1 MIKYFNIFQCISIYY
16 NIFQFIIMK
25 TKQILWIAASAL
37 FFLSSCAEKADIAQ
51 KNEQIVCVQAKAIKE
66 TTASNSIQFSGVL
79 SSKRISKLSFKTGG
93 IINQILVKEG
103 VSVKKGQLLASL
115 DMTEILAQ
123 VQQARLG
130 FEKADRDLKRV
141 KNLYAD
147 TVITLEQLENT
158 TSAYEAALETKNIAE
173 FNLRYSQ
180 IVAPANGKI
189 ISKLAEESELA
200 GPGMPVLIFSEQGN
214 DEWIVKTGVSDKDIV
229 SLKNGDKASITF
241 DAYEGREF
249 EAKVT
254 QLSELADQTSG
265 TFEVELEVKPGD
277 AKFINGLVANI
288 KISSLGTRM
297 VTLVPPDAV
306 TEADGNKGFVYVVD
320 DKDSTA
326 KKVPITISHI
336 QNNEIAIVEPLNKMG
351 KVVTKGAAYLE
362 EGTKVN
368 E

>member
-1 MIKYFNIFQCISIYY
+1 
-16 NIFQFIIMK
+16 MK

-147 TVITLEQLENT
+147 TVITLVSCQL
-158 TSAYEAALETKNIAE
+158 
-173 FNLRYSQ
+173 
-180 IVAPANGKI
+180 
-189 ISKLAEESELA
+189 
-200 GPGMPVLIFSEQGN
+200 LI
-214 DEWIVKTGVSDKDIV
+214 
-229 SLKNGDKASITF
+229 
-241 DAYEGREF
+241 
-249 EAKVT
+249 
-254 QLSELADQTSG
+254 
-265 TFEVELEVKPGD
+265 
-277 AKFINGLVANI
+277 
-288 KISSLGTRM
+288 
-297 VTLVPPDAV
+297 
-306 TEADGNKGFVYVVD
+306 DG
-320 DKDSTA
+320 
-326 KKVPITISHI
+326 
-336 QNNEIAIVEPLNKMG
+336 
-351 KVVTKGAAYLE
+351 
-362 EGTKVN
+362 
-368 E
+368 